1 MLLLILG
8 SEIVFSY
15 YLCLIICIE
24 KNFRQFESTAMT
36 PPSGVKRK
44 TASQEKYGYIQTS
57 LSRAWKAARRPDT
70 YHAWVASEAGRQ
82 VRVEAGARFDREQ
95 GVRRRMDEGEEG
107 DLALVT

>member
-1 MLLLILG
+1 
-8 SEIVFSY
+8 
-15 YLCLIICIE
+15 
-24 KNFRQFESTAMT
+24 MT

-95 GVRRRMDEGEEG
+95 GVRRRMGEGEEG